1 MAYIAR
7 KPFRYG
13 SVVYMTGQAVP
24 VAPDDVRMLQGQGK
38 ISGTA
43 PETAS
48 VKPPENAMMPK
59 AEPKHLGGGWY
70 EVRGKKIQGKER
82 AEAEASRPFDSE
94 GTR

>member
-7 KPFRYG
+7 KPFRYKG
-13 SVVYMTGQAVP
+13 VIYMAGQPVP
-24 VAPDDVRMLQGQGK
+24 ADKEDVRMLQGQGK

-43 PETAS
+43 PETATVS
-48 VKPPENAMMPK
+48 PPENAMMPK
-59 AEPKHLGGGWY
+59 AEPKPLGGGWY

-94 GTR
+94 ATP